1 MPDVQLAEGGHLV
14 LPLEIHG
21 YTRSITLQRQGD
33 VLRARGFTHC
43 GFVRDQDEHARNT
56 PVVDPLDGRLQI
68 RFEDGHPVATER
80 LEEALHRPR
89 HEVATGVTVGSDVRF
104 GSLQLFAA
112 TTPPS
117 FCRLAV
123 DRSKDTGITRI
134 AKGADAPAIL
144 GKVSLACPT
153 HRQTRHGDNPADRL
167 REFAVRAFGD
177 RRPGAGARLAVGG
190 HGPGL
195 GPRCARR

>member
-1 MPDVQLAEGGHLV
+1 MADLAAQQQ
-14 LPLEIHG
+14 PA
-21 YTRSITLQRQGD
+21 QR
-33 VLRARGFTHC
+33 
-43 GFVRDQDEHARNT
+43 
-56 PVVDPLDGRLQI
+56 LDGR
-68 RFEDGHPVATER
+68 DER
-80 LEEALHRPR
+80 LVLGDRPDQPGIMSAGIKALEMSGRRINGIAP
-89 HEVATGVTVGSDVRF
+89 VGSGVRF

-153 HRQTRHGDNPADRL
+153 HLQTRHGDNPADRL
-167 REFAVRAFGD
+167 REFAVHAFGD